1 MSIVNTY
8 NVFISS
14 SQRVSGTSD
23 NFVIN
28 MRKPILL
35 TRPNTYFTCKVGSA
49 EIPFNFKQLNAT
61 NNRNVLNITYSKDA
75 VISAFSVIFPVGNY
89 IITDLLA
96 QLQTLILAVH
106 PSLNLNFTYNRST
119 GFTSF
124 QILGNDGVQTSI
136 ALSFSTNLYLGSMFG
151 FTSTAEFR
159 YDASNVSTTA
169 TSTQQAL
176 VNPNPC
182 IYIRSDALTQTG
194 ATENLVE
201 KDVFSDIICKLQI
214 HNLPGSWLTYD
225 GANELRVILTNKVID
240 VISLYLSD
248 SLSYSLSLGNLDW
261 SLRLTF
267 EEIQQS
273 GVEDISLNHQ
283 PAPPKEPLEEKQ
295 KLLDEILE
303 ERKKVL
309 ADDNTDD
316 LYE

>member
-1 MSIVNTY
+1 MSNVVNTY

-23 NFVIN
+23 NFTIN

-61 NNRNVLNITYSKDA
+61 NNRNVLSITYSKGT
-75 VISAFSVIFPVGNY
+75 VISVFSVTFPVGNY

-96 QLQTLILAVH
+96 QLQTLILAVY

-136 ALSFSTNLYLGSMFG
+136 ALSFATNRYLGSMFG
-151 FTSTAEFR
+151 FTSTAEFG
-159 YDASNVSTTA
+159 YNASNVSTTA

-194 ATENLVE
+194 STESIIE
-201 KDVFSDIICKLQI
+201 KDVFSDIIAKIQI
-214 HNLPGSWLTYD
+214 HNLPGSWLMYD
-225 GANELRVILTNKVID
+225 GANELKVVLTNKVID

-248 SLSYSLSLGNLDW
+248 SLSYSMSLGNLDW

-267 EEIQQS
+267 EEIQQV
-273 GVEDISLNHQ
+273 GVEDLSINQ
-283 PAPPKEPLEEKQ
+283 PPPPKELLEEKQ
-295 KLLDEILE
+295 KLMEEILE

-316 LYE
+316 LYQ